1 MNTQNGG
8 IVEKI
13 AEALSPSV
21 NTKGEDYLKIWE
33 SWGMTKQEWAEVE
46 TKRATKSKITMQT
59 ADGTKIGEVVSIKES

>member
-1 MNTQNGG
+1 METQNKG

-21 NTKGEDYLKIWE
+21 KVKGDDYFKIWE

-46 TKRATKSKITMQT
+46 AKRAALTKG
-59 ADGTKIGEVVSIKES
+59 A